1 MSDPFALDQ
10 SDAARAEEPPQTLM
24 ERMAALE
31 KKVDLLARA
40 LQHAFG
46 ERWMDELKGR
56 NEPTG

>member
-1 MSDPFALDQ
+1 MTDPSAPDT
-10 SDAARAEEPPQTLM
+10 PPHTLM

-56 NEPTG
+56 NEPTGE